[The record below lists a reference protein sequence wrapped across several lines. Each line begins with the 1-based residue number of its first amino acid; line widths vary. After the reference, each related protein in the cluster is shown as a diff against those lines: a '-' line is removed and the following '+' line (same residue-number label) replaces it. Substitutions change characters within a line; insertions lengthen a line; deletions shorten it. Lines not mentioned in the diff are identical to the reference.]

1 MYVRISRIRF
11 DPDKYDQVMEI
22 IRDVPEVMRRQP
34 GFLGYFA
41 AADRAVGTG
50 LAVST
55 WESEVQAWVSRAVLG
70 DTVPRMQAL
79 GVELDAPEV
88 YEMVVQV

>member
-11 DPDKYDQVMEI
+11 NPDKYDQVLEI
-22 IRDVPEVMRRQP
+22 LQDVPEVMRQQP

-41 AADRAVGTG
+41 AADRTVGTG

-55 WESEVQAWVSRAVLG
+55 WNTEVQAWISRAVLG
-70 DTVPRMQAL
+70 DIVPRMQAL

-88 YEMVVQV
+88 YEIVAQG

>member
-1 MYVRISRIRF
+1 MHVRISRIRF

-22 IRDVPEVMRRQP
+22 FRDVPDVMRQQP

-41 AADRAVGTG
+41 ALDPSVGTG

-55 WESEVQAWVSRAVLG
+55 WETEVQAWISRSVLG
-70 DTVPRMQAL
+70 NIVPRMQAL

-88 YEMVVQV
+88 YEIVVQS